1 MEKGIKILRISVQL
15 MLGLTF
21 VVSGVLKAMDI
32 YGTELKLIEYANSTG
47 LQFLAEYNMPLSVM
61 LCAFEI
67 FLGLWL
73 MIFIYHKISLSLLI
87 ATTLL
92 FTGTIIYLMINP
104 EKNITDCGCF
114 GEMLP
119 MGISASLL
127 KNIVFLMLATYLLL
141 WSARNVQIKFNKKY
155 VAGIFGCLF
164 ASLQLPIYTAN
175 NLSLYNPTGYG
186 EGTDLRKNEDFV
198 VLDYNYDNVADSL
211 LNTSEEV
218 FVFVL
223 KQQPTQS
230 EEFKMK
236 DIWEKCKGNSINC
249 FSLAHNE
256 YKLPNGINQYY
267 ADVLMLKSLVRS
279 KNNGVIVLKNGI
291 VKNVHKLKNY

>member
-21 VVSGVLKAMDI
+21 VVSGVLKAVDI

-47 LQFLAEYNMPLSVM
+47 LQFLAEHNMPLSVL

-73 MIFIYHKISLSLLI
+73 MIFIYRKISLSLLI

-92 FTGTIIYLMINP
+92 FTGTIIYLMMNP
-104 EKNITDCGCF
+104 EKNIIDCGCF

-119 MGISASLL
+119 MGMSVSLL
-127 KNIVFLMLATYLLL
+127 KNIVILMLATYLLY
-141 WSARNVQIKFNKKY
+141 STRNVQIKFNKKY
-155 VAGIFGCLF
+155 VAAIFGCLF
-164 ASLQLPIYTAN
+164 ASLLLPIYTAN

-186 EGTDLRKNEDFV
+186 EGTDLRGNEDFV
-198 VLDYNYDNVADSL
+198 VLDDNFENVTDSL
-211 LNTSEEV
+211 LSTSDEV
-218 FVFVL
+218 YIFVL

-230 EEFKMK
+230 DEFKMK

-279 KNNGVIVLKNGI
+279 KEHGVIVLKNGI
-291 VKNVHKLKNY
+291 VKNVHKLKDY

>member
-1 MEKGIKILRISVQL
+1 MEKVIKILRISVQQ

-21 VVSGVLKAMDI
+21 VVSGVLKGMDI

-47 LQFLAEYNMPLSVM
+47 LQFLAEYNMPLSVL

-73 MIFIYHKISLSLLI
+73 MIFIYRKISLSLLI

-114 GEMLP
+114 GEILP
-119 MGISASLL
+119 MGMSASLL
-127 KNIVFLMLATYLLL
+127 KNIVILMLATYLL

-164 ASLQLPIYTAN
+164 ASLLLPIYTAN

-186 EGTDLRKNEDFV
+186 EGTDLRENKDFV
-198 VLDYNYDNVADSL
+198 VLNDNYDNVTDTL
-211 LNTSEEV
+211 LNSSEKV
-218 FVFVL
+218 YIFVL

-230 EEFKMK
+230 ETIKMK
-236 DIWEKCKGNSINC
+236 NISEKCDRNALSC
-249 FSLAHNE
+249 FTLANNE
-256 YKLPNGINQYY
+256 YNFSNGINQYY
-267 ADVLMLKSLVRS
+267 ADILMLKSLVRS
-279 KNNGVIVLKNGI
+279 KENGVIVLKNGI
-291 VKNVHKLKNY
+291 VKNVHILKDY

>member
-1 MEKGIKILRISVQL
+1 MEKGIKILRISIQL

-21 VVSGVLKAMDI
+21 VVSGVLKAVDI

-47 LQFLAEYNMPLSVM
+47 FQFLAGYNMPLSVM

-73 MIFIYHKISLSLLI
+73 MIFIYRKISLSLLI
-87 ATTLL
+87 ATTLF

-114 GEMLP
+114 GEILP
-119 MGISASLL
+119 MGMSASLL
-127 KNIVFLMLATYLLL
+127 KNIVILMLATYLL

-164 ASLQLPIYTAN
+164 ASLLLPIYTAN
-175 NLSLYNPTGYG
+175 NLGLYNPTGYG
-186 EGTDLRKNEDFV
+186 EGTDLRENDDFI
-198 VLDYNYDNVADSL
+198 VLDDNFDNVTDTL
-211 LNTSEEV
+211 LNSSEEV
-218 FVFVL
+218 YIFVL

-230 EEFKMK
+230 ETIKIK
-236 DIWEKCKGNSINC
+236 DIWEKCNGNRINC
-249 FSLAHNE
+249 FSLANNE

-267 ADVLMLKSLVRS
+267 ADILMLKSLVRS
-279 KNNGVIVLKNGI
+279 KENGVIVLKNGI
-291 VKNVHKLKNY
+291 VKEIKRLNDF

>member
-21 VVSGVLKAMDI
+21 VVSGVLKAVDI

-47 LQFLAEYNMPLSVM
+47 LQFLAEYNMPLSVL

-73 MIFIYHKISLSLLI
+73 MIFIYRTISLSLLV
-87 ATTLL
+87 ATTFL

-114 GEMLP
+114 GEILP
-119 MGISASLL
+119 MGMSASLL
-127 KNIVFLMLATYLLL
+127 KNIVILMLATYLL

-155 VAGIFGCLF
+155 VACIIGCLF
-164 ASLQLPIYTAN
+164 ASLLLPIYTAN

-186 EGTDLRKNEDFV
+186 KGMDLRGNDDFV
-198 VLDYNYDNVADSL
+198 VLAVNFENVTDTL
-211 LNTSEEV
+211 LNSSEKV
-218 FVFVL
+218 YIFVL

-236 DIWEKCKGNSINC
+236 DIWEKCNSRNAIC

-279 KNNGVIVLKNGI
+279 KENGVIVLKNGI
-291 VKNVHKLKNY
+291 VKNVHILKDY

>member
-1 MEKGIKILRISVQL
+1 MEMGIKILRISVQL

-47 LQFLAEYNMPLSVM
+47 LQFLAEYNMPLSVL

-73 MIFIYHKISLSLLI
+73 MIFLYRKVSLGLLV
-87 ATTLL
+87 ATTFL
-92 FTGTIIYLMINP
+92 FAGAIIYLMINP

-114 GEMLP
+114 GEILP
-119 MGISASLL
+119 MGMSASLL
-127 KNIVFLMLATYLLL
+127 KNIVILMLATYLL
-141 WSARNVQIKFNKKY
+141 WSARNVQIKFNEKY
-155 VAGIFGCLF
+155 VAGIIGCLF
-164 ASLQLPIYTAN
+164 ASLLLPIYTAN

-186 EGTDLRKNEDFV
+186 EGTDLRGNEDFV
-198 VLDYNYDNVADSL
+198 VLDDNFDNVTDTL
-211 LNTSEEV
+211 LNSFEEV
-218 FVFVL
+218 YIFVL

>member
-21 VVSGVLKAMDI
+21 VVSGVLKAVDI

-47 LQFLAEYNMPLSVM
+47 LQSLAEYNMPLSVM

-73 MIFIYHKISLSLLI
+73 MIFIYRTISLSLLVS
-87 ATTLL
+87 TTFL

-114 GEMLP
+114 GEILP
-119 MGISASLL
+119 MGMSASLL
-127 KNIVFLMLATYLLL
+127 KNIVILMLATYLL

-164 ASLQLPIYTAN
+164 ASLLLPIYTAN

-186 EGTDLRKNEDFV
+186 EGTDLRGNEDFV
-198 VLDYNYDNVADSL
+198 VLDDNFENVTDSL
-211 LNTSEEV
+211 LSTSDEV
-218 FVFVL
+218 YIFVL

-236 DIWEKCKGNSINC
+236 DILKKCNGNSINC
-249 FSLAHNE
+249 FSLAHNV

-267 ADVLMLKSLVRS
+267 ADILMLKSLVRS
-279 KNNGVIVLKNGI
+279 KENGVIVLKNGI
-291 VKNVHKLKNY
+291 VKNVKILNEY

>member
-47 LQFLAEYNMPLSVM
+47 LQFLAEYNMPLSVL

-73 MIFIYHKISLSLLI
+73 MIFIYRKISLSLLV
-87 ATTLL
+87 ATTFL

-114 GEMLP
+114 GEILP
-119 MGISASLL
+119 MGMSVSLL
-127 KNIVFLMLATYLLL
+127 KNIVILMLATYLLY
-141 WSARNVQIKFNKKY
+141 STRNVQIKFYKKY
-155 VAGIFGCLF
+155 IACIIGCLF
-164 ASLQLPIYTAN
+164 ASLLLPIYTAN

-186 EGTDLRKNEDFV
+186 EGTDLRGNEDFV
-198 VLDYNYDNVADSL
+198 VLDDNFENVTDSL
-211 LNTSEEV
+211 LSTSDEV
-218 FVFVL
+218 YIFVL

-230 EEFKMK
+230 ETIKIK
-236 DIWEKCKGNSINC
+236 DIWEKCNGNRINC
-249 FSLAHNE
+249 FSLANNE

-267 ADVLMLKSLVRS
+267 ADILMRKSLVRS
-279 KNNGVIVLKNGI
+279 KDNGMIVLKNGI
-291 VKNVHKLKNY
+291 VKNVHKLKDY

>member
-1 MEKGIKILRISVQL
+1 MEKGIKILRILIQL

-21 VVSGVLKAMDI
+21 VVSGVLKGMDI

-47 LQFLAEYNMPLSVM
+47 LQFLAEHNMPLSVL

-73 MIFIYHKISLSLLI
+73 MIFIYRKISLSLLV
-87 ATTLL
+87 ATTFL

-114 GEMLP
+114 GEILP
-119 MGISASLL
+119 MGMSASLL
-127 KNIVFLMLATYLLL
+127 KNIVILMLATYLL
-141 WSARNVQIKFNKKY
+141 WSARNVQIKFNEKY
-155 VAGIFGCLF
+155 VAGIIGCLF
-164 ASLQLPIYTAN
+164 ASLLLPIYTAN

-186 EGTDLRKNEDFV
+186 KGTDLRGNDDFV
-198 VLDYNYDNVADSL
+198 VLDDNFENVTDTL
-211 LNTSEEV
+211 LNSSEKV
-218 FVFVL
+218 YIFVL

-230 EEFKMK
+230 DEFKMK
-236 DIWEKCKGNSINC
+236 DIWEKCNSRNAIC

-279 KNNGVIVLKNGI
+279 KENGVIVLKNGI
-291 VKNVHKLKNY
+291 VKNVKILNEY

>member
-1 MEKGIKILRISVQL
+1 MEKGIKILRILIQL

-21 VVSGVLKAMDI
+21 VVSGVLKGMDI

-47 LQFLAEYNMPLSVM
+47 LQFLAEHNMPLSVL

-73 MIFIYHKISLSLLI
+73 MIFIYRKISLSLLV
-87 ATTLL
+87 ATTFL

-114 GEMLP
+114 GEILP
-119 MGISASLL
+119 MGMSASLL
-127 KNIVFLMLATYLLL
+127 KNIVILMLATYLL
-141 WSARNVQIKFNKKY
+141 WSARNVQIKFNEKY
-155 VAGIFGCLF
+155 VAGIIGCLF
-164 ASLQLPIYTAN
+164 ASLLLPIYTAN

-186 EGTDLRKNEDFV
+186 KGTDLRGNDDFV
-198 VLDYNYDNVADSL
+198 VLDDNFENVTDTL
-211 LNTSEEV
+211 LNSFEKV
-218 FVFVL
+218 YIFVL

-230 EEFKMK
+230 DEFKMK
-236 DIWEKCKGNSINC
+236 DIWEKCNSRNAIC

-279 KNNGVIVLKNGI
+279 KENGVIVLKNGI
-291 VKNVHKLKNY
+291 VKNVKILNEY

>member
-1 MEKGIKILRISVQL
+1 MEKGIKILRISIQL

-21 VVSGVLKAMDI
+21 VVSGVLKAVDI

-47 LQFLAEYNMPLSVM
+47 LQFLAEYNMPLSVL

-73 MIFIYHKISLSLLI
+73 MIFIYRKISLSLLV
-87 ATTLL
+87 ATTFL

-114 GEMLP
+114 GEILP
-119 MGISASLL
+119 MGMSASLL
-127 KNIVFLMLATYLLL
+127 KNIVILMLAIYLL
-141 WSARNVQIKFNKKY
+141 WSTRNVQIKFNKKY
-155 VAGIFGCLF
+155 MVGIFGCLF
-164 ASLQLPIYTAN
+164 ASLLLPIYTAN

-186 EGTDLRKNEDFV
+186 EGTDLRGNEDFV
-198 VLDYNYDNVADSL
+198 VLDDNFENVTDSL
-211 LNTSEEV
+211 LSTSDEV
-218 FVFVL
+218 YIFVL
-223 KQQPTQS
+223 KQQPIQS
-230 EEFKMK
+230 DEFKMK
-236 DIWEKCKGNSINC
+236 DIWEKCNSRNAIC

-279 KNNGVIVLKNGI
+279 KENGVIVLRNGI
-291 VKNVHKLKNY
+291 VKNVHKLKDY

>member
-47 LQFLAEYNMPLSVM
+47 LQSLAEYNMPLSVM

-73 MIFIYHKISLSLLI
+73 MIFIYRTISLGLLV
-87 ATTLL
+87 ATTFL

-114 GEMLP
+114 GEILP
-119 MGISASLL
+119 MGISASFL
-127 KNIVFLMLATYLLL
+127 KNIVILMLATYLL
-141 WSARNVQIKFNKKY
+141 WSTRNVQIKFNKKY
-155 VAGIFGCLF
+155 IACIIGCLF
-164 ASLQLPIYTAN
+164 ASLLLPIYTAN

-186 EGTDLRKNEDFV
+186 EGENLRGNEDSV
-198 VLDYNYDNVADSL
+198 VLDDNFENVTDTL
-211 LNTSEEV
+211 LSTSDEV
-218 FVFVL
+218 YIFVL

-230 EEFKMK
+230 DEFKMK
-236 DIWEKCKGNSINC
+236 DIWEKCNSRNAIC

-279 KNNGVIVLKNGI
+279 KDNGVIVLKNRI
-291 VKNVHKLKNY
+291 VKNVHKLKDF

>member
-15 MLGLTF
+15 MLGFTF
-21 VVSGVLKAMDI
+21 VVSGVLKGMDI

-47 LQFLAEYNMPLSVM
+47 LQFLAEHNMPLSVL

-73 MIFIYHKISLSLLI
+73 MIFIYRKISLSLLV
-87 ATTLL
+87 ATTFL

-114 GEMLP
+114 GEILP
-119 MGISASLL
+119 MGMSASLL
-127 KNIVFLMLATYLLL
+127 KNIVILMLATYLL
-141 WSARNVQIKFNKKY
+141 WSARNVQIKFNEKY
-155 VAGIFGCLF
+155 VAGIIGCLF
-164 ASLQLPIYTAN
+164 ASLLLPIYTAN

-186 EGTDLRKNEDFV
+186 KGTDLRGNDDFV
-198 VLDYNYDNVADSL
+198 VLDDNFENVTDTL
-211 LNTSEEV
+211 LNSSEKV
-218 FVFVL
+218 YIFVL

-230 EEFKMK
+230 DEFKMK
-236 DIWEKCKGNSINC
+236 DIWEKCNSRNAIC

-267 ADVLMLKSLVRS
+267 ADILMLKSLVRS
-279 KNNGVIVLKNGI
+279 KENGVIVLKNGI
-291 VKNVHKLKNY
+291 VKNVKILNEY

>member
-21 VVSGVLKAMDI
+21 VVSGVLKAVDI

-47 LQFLAEYNMPLSVM
+47 VQFLAEYNMPLSVL

-73 MIFIYHKISLSLLI
+73 MIFIYRKISLSLLI

-114 GEMLP
+114 GEILP
-119 MGISASLL
+119 MGMSASLL
-127 KNIVFLMLATYLLL
+127 KNIVILMLATYLL
-141 WSARNVQIKFNKKY
+141 WSARNVQIKFNEKY
-155 VAGIFGCLF
+155 VAGIIGCLF
-164 ASLQLPIYTAN
+164 ASLLLPIYTAN

-186 EGTDLRKNEDFV
+186 EGTDLRGNEDFV
-198 VLDYNYDNVADSL
+198 VLDDNFDNVTDSL
-211 LNTSEEV
+211 LSTSDEV
-218 FVFVL
+218 YIFVL

-236 DIWEKCKGNSINC
+236 DILEKCNSRNAIC

-267 ADVLMLKSLVRS
+267 ADILMLKSLVRS
-279 KNNGVIVLKNGI
+279 KENGVIVLKNGI
-291 VKNVHKLKNY
+291 VKNVKILNEY

>member
-21 VVSGVLKAMDI
+21 VVSGVLKAVDI

-47 LQFLAEYNMPLSVM
+47 LQFLAEYNMPLSVL

-73 MIFIYHKISLSLLI
+73 MIFIYRTISLSLLV
-87 ATTLL
+87 ATTFL

-114 GEMLP
+114 GEILP
-119 MGISASLL
+119 MGMSASLL
-127 KNIVFLMLATYLLL
+127 KNIVILMLATYLL

-155 VAGIFGCLF
+155 VACIIGCLF
-164 ASLQLPIYTAN
+164 ASLLLPIYTAN

-186 EGTDLRKNEDFV
+186 KGMDLRGNDDFV
-198 VLDYNYDNVADSL
+198 VLDDNFENVTDTL
-211 LNTSEEV
+211 LNSSEKV
-218 FVFVL
+218 YIFVL

-236 DIWEKCKGNSINC
+236 DIWEKCNSRNAIC

-279 KNNGVIVLKNGI
+279 KENGVIVLKNGI
-291 VKNVHKLKNY
+291 VKNVHILKDY

>member
-1 MEKGIKILRISVQL
+1 MEMGIKILRISVQL

-21 VVSGVLKAMDI
+21 VVSGVLKAVDI

-47 LQFLAEYNMPLSVM
+47 VQFLAEYNMPLSVL

-73 MIFIYHKISLSLLI
+73 MIFIYRKISLSLLI

-114 GEMLP
+114 GEILP

-127 KNIVFLMLATYLLL
+127 KNIVILMLATYLL
-141 WSARNVQIKFNKKY
+141 WSARNVQIKFNEKY
-155 VAGIFGCLF
+155 VAGIIGCLF
-164 ASLQLPIYTAN
+164 ASLLLPIYTAN

-186 EGTDLRKNEDFV
+186 EGTDLRGNEDFV
-198 VLDYNYDNVADSL
+198 VLDDNFDNVTDSL
-211 LNTSEEV
+211 LSTSDEV
-218 FVFVL
+218 YIFVL

-236 DIWEKCKGNSINC
+236 DILEKCNSRNAIC

-267 ADVLMLKSLVRS
+267 ADILMLKSLVRS
-279 KNNGVIVLKNGI
+279 KENGVIVLKNGI
-291 VKNVHKLKNY
+291 VKNVKILNEY

>member
-1 MEKGIKILRISVQL
+1 MEKVIKILRISIQL

-47 LQFLAEYNMPLSVM
+47 FQFLAEYNMPLSVM

-73 MIFIYHKISLSLLI
+73 MIFIYRKISLSLLI

-92 FTGTIIYLMINP
+92 FTGTIFYLMINP
-104 EKNITDCGCF
+104 EKNIIDCGCF

-119 MGISASLL
+119 MGMSVSLL
-127 KNIVFLMLATYLLL
+127 KNIVILMLATYLLY
-141 WSARNVQIKFNKKY
+141 STRNVQIKFNKKY

-164 ASLQLPIYTAN
+164 ASLLLPVYTAN

-186 EGTDLRKNEDFV
+186 EGTDLRGNEDFV
-198 VLDYNYDNVADSL
+198 VLDDNFENVTDSL
-211 LNTSEEV
+211 LSTSDEV
-218 FVFVL
+218 YIFVL

-230 EEFKMK
+230 DEFKMK
-236 DIWEKCKGNSINC
+236 DIWEKCNSRNAIC

-279 KNNGVIVLKNGI
+279 KDNGVIVLKNRI
-291 VKNVHKLKNY
+291 VKNVHKLKDF

>member
-1 MEKGIKILRISVQL
+1 
-15 MLGLTF
+15 
-21 VVSGVLKAMDI
+21 
-32 YGTELKLIEYANSTG
+32 
-47 LQFLAEYNMPLSVM
+47 M

-73 MIFIYHKISLSLLI
+73 MIFIYRKISLSLLI

-114 GEMLP
+114 GEILP
-119 MGISASLL
+119 MGMSVSLL
-127 KNIVFLMLATYLLL
+127 KNIVILMLATYLLY
-141 WSARNVQIKFNKKY
+141 STRNVQIKFNKKY
-155 VAGIFGCLF
+155 IACIIGCLF

-186 EGTDLRKNEDFV
+186 EGTDLRGNEDFV
-198 VLDYNYDNVADSL
+198 VLDDNFENVTDSL
-211 LNTSEEV
+211 LSTSDEV
-218 FVFVL
+218 YIFVL

-230 EEFKMK
+230 DEFKMK
-236 DIWEKCKGNSINC
+236 DIWEKCNSRNAIC

-279 KNNGVIVLKNGI
+279 KENGVIVLKNGI
-291 VKNVHKLKNY
+291 VKNVHKLKDY

>member
-21 VVSGVLKAMDI
+21 VVSGVLKAVDI

-47 LQFLAEYNMPLSVM
+47 LQFLAEYNMPLSVL

-73 MIFIYHKISLSLLI
+73 MIFIYRKISLSLLI

-114 GEMLP
+114 GEILP
-119 MGISASLL
+119 MGISASFL
-127 KNIVFLMLATYLLL
+127 KNIVILMLATYLLL
-141 WSARNVQIKFNKKY
+141 QSARNVQIKFNKKH
-155 VAGIFGCLF
+155 VACIIGCLI
-164 ASLQLPIYTAN
+164 ASLLLPIYTAN

-186 EGTDLRKNEDFV
+186 EGTDLRENEDFV
-198 VLDYNYDNVADSL
+198 VLDDNYDNVADSL

-230 EEFKMK
+230 ETIKMK
-236 DIWEKCKGNSINC
+236 NISEKCDRNALSC
-249 FSLAHNE
+249 FTLANNE
-256 YKLPNGINQYY
+256 YNFSNGINQYY
-267 ADVLMLKSLVRS
+267 ADILMLKSLVRS
-279 KNNGVIVLKNGI
+279 KENGVIVLKNGI
-291 VKNVHKLKNY
+291 VKNVHILKDY

>member
-21 VVSGVLKAMDI
+21 VVSGVLKAVDI

-47 LQFLAEYNMPLSVM
+47 LQFLAEYNMPLSVL

-73 MIFIYHKISLSLLI
+73 MIFIYRTISLSLLV
-87 ATTLL
+87 ATTFL

-114 GEMLP
+114 GEILP
-119 MGISASLL
+119 MGMSASLL
-127 KNIVFLMLATYLLL
+127 KNIVILMLATYLL

-155 VAGIFGCLF
+155 VACIIGCLF
-164 ASLQLPIYTAN
+164 ASLLLPIYTAN

-186 EGTDLRKNEDFV
+186 KGMDLRGNDDFV
-198 VLDYNYDNVADSL
+198 VLDDNFENVTDTL
-211 LNTSEEV
+211 LNSSEKV
-218 FVFVL
+218 YIFVL

-236 DIWEKCKGNSINC
+236 DILEKCKGNSINC
-249 FSLAHNE
+249 FSLANNE
-256 YKLPNGINQYY
+256 YNLPKGINQYY
-267 ADVLMLKSLVRS
+267 TDATMLKSLVRS
-279 KNNGVIVLKNGI
+279 KENGVIVLKNGI
-291 VKNVHKLKNY
+291 VKNIHKLKDY

>member
-32 YGTELKLIEYANSTG
+32 YGTELKLIEYANSTR
-47 LQFLAEYNMPLSVM
+47 LQFLAEYNMPLSVL

-73 MIFIYHKISLSLLI
+73 MIFIYRKISLSLLV
-87 ATTLL
+87 ATTFL

-114 GEMLP
+114 GEILP
-119 MGISASLL
+119 MGMSASLL
-127 KNIVFLMLATYLLL
+127 KNIVILMLATYLL
-141 WSARNVQIKFNKKY
+141 WSTRNVQIKFNKKY
-155 VAGIFGCLF
+155 VACIIGCLF
-164 ASLQLPIYTAN
+164 ASLLLPIYTAN

-186 EGTDLRKNEDFV
+186 EGTDLRGNEDFV
-198 VLDYNYDNVADSL
+198 VLDDNFENVTDSL
-211 LNTSEEV
+211 LSTSDEV
-218 FVFVL
+218 YIFVL

-230 EEFKMK
+230 ETIKMK
-236 DIWEKCKGNSINC
+236 NILEKCDRNAQSC
-249 FSLAHNE
+249 FTLANNE
-256 YKLPNGINQYY
+256 YNLPKGINQYY
-267 ADVLMLKSLVRS
+267 TDATMLKSLVRS
-279 KNNGVIVLKNGI
+279 KENGVIVLKNGI
-291 VKNVHKLKNY
+291 VKEIKRLND

>member
-1 MEKGIKILRISVQL
+1 MEKGIKILRILILL

-21 VVSGVLKAMDI
+21 VVSGVLKGMDI

-47 LQFLAEYNMPLSVM
+47 LQFLAEHNMPLSVL

-73 MIFIYHKISLSLLI
+73 MIFIYRKISLSLLV
-87 ATTLL
+87 ATTFL

-114 GEMLP
+114 GEILP
-119 MGISASLL
+119 MGMSASLL
-127 KNIVFLMLATYLLL
+127 KNIVILMLATYLL
-141 WSARNVQIKFNKKY
+141 WSARNVQIKFNEKY
-155 VAGIFGCLF
+155 VAGIIGCLF
-164 ASLQLPIYTAN
+164 ASLLLPIYTAN

-186 EGTDLRKNEDFV
+186 KGTDLRGNDDFV
-198 VLDYNYDNVADSL
+198 VLDDNFENVTDTL
-211 LNTSEEV
+211 LNSFEKV
-218 FVFVL
+218 YIFVL
-223 KQQPTQS
+223 KQQPTLS

-236 DIWEKCKGNSINC
+236 DIWEKCNSRNAIC

-279 KNNGVIVLKNGI
+279 KENGVIVLKNGI
-291 VKNVHKLKNY
+291 VKNVHILKDY

>member
-1 MEKGIKILRISVQL
+1 MEKGIKILRISIQL

-21 VVSGVLKAMDI
+21 VVSGILKAMDI

-73 MIFIYHKISLSLLI
+73 MIFIYRTISLSLLV
-87 ATTLL
+87 ATTFL

-114 GEMLP
+114 GEILP
-119 MGISASLL
+119 MGMSASLL
-127 KNIVFLMLATYLLL
+127 KNIVILMLATYLL

-164 ASLQLPIYTAN
+164 ASLLLPIYTAN

-186 EGTDLRKNEDFV
+186 EGTDLRGNEDFV
-198 VLDYNYDNVADSL
+198 VLDDNFENVTDSL
-211 LNTSEEV
+211 LSTSDEV
-218 FVFVL
+218 YIFVL

-230 EEFKMK
+230 DEFKMK
-236 DIWEKCKGNSINC
+236 DIWEKCNSRNAIC
-249 FSLAHNE
+249 LSLVHNE

-267 ADVLMLKSLVRS
+267 ADVLMLKSLVRN
-279 KNNGVIVLKNGI
+279 KENGVIVLKNGI
-291 VKNVHKLKNY
+291 VKNVKILNEY

>member
-21 VVSGVLKAMDI
+21 VVSGVLKGMDI

-47 LQFLAEYNMPLSVM
+47 LQFLAEYNMPLSVL

-73 MIFIYHKISLSLLI
+73 MIFIYRKISLSLLI

-114 GEMLP
+114 GEILP
-119 MGISASLL
+119 MGMSASLL
-127 KNIVFLMLATYLLL
+127 KNIVILMLATYLLL

-164 ASLQLPIYTAN
+164 ASLLLPIYTAN

-186 EGTDLRKNEDFV
+186 EGTDLRENEDFV
-198 VLDYNYDNVADSL
+198 VLDDNYDNVADSL

-230 EEFKMK
+230 DEFKMK

-267 ADVLMLKSLVRS
+267 ADILMLKSLVRS
-279 KNNGVIVLKNGI
+279 KENGVIVLKNGI
-291 VKNVHKLKNY
+291 VKNVHILKDY

>member
-21 VVSGVLKAMDI
+21 VVSGVLKAVDI

-47 LQFLAEYNMPLSVM
+47 LQFLAEYNMPLSVL

-73 MIFIYHKISLSLLI
+73 MIFIYRTISLSLLV
-87 ATTLL
+87 ATTFL

-114 GEMLP
+114 GEILP
-119 MGISASLL
+119 MGMSASLL
-127 KNIVFLMLATYLLL
+127 KNIVILMLATYLL

-155 VAGIFGCLF
+155 VACIIGCLF
-164 ASLQLPIYTAN
+164 ASLLLPIYTAN

-186 EGTDLRKNEDFV
+186 KGMDLRGNDDFV
-198 VLDYNYDNVADSL
+198 VLDDNFENVTDTL
-211 LNTSEEV
+211 LNSSEKV
-218 FVFVL
+218 YIFVL

-236 DIWEKCKGNSINC
+236 DIWEKCNSRNAIC

-279 KNNGVIVLKNGI
+279 KENGVIVLKNGI
-291 VKNVHKLKNY
+291 VKNVKILNEY

>member
-1 MEKGIKILRISVQL
+1 

-47 LQFLAEYNMPLSVM
+47 LQFLAEYNMPLSVL

-73 MIFIYHKISLSLLI
+73 MIFIYRKISLSLLI

-127 KNIVFLMLATYLLL
+127 KNIVILMLATYLL

-164 ASLQLPIYTAN
+164 ASLLLPIYTAN

-186 EGTDLRKNEDFV
+186 EGTDLRGNEDFV
-198 VLDYNYDNVADSL
+198 VLDDNFENVTDSL
-211 LNTSEEV
+211 LSTSDEV
-218 FVFVL
+218 YIFVL

-236 DIWEKCKGNSINC
+236 DILKKCNGNSINC
-249 FSLAHNE
+249 FSLAHNV

-267 ADVLMLKSLVRS
+267 ADILMLKSLVRS
-279 KNNGVIVLKNGI
+279 KENGVIVLKNGI
-291 VKNVHKLKNY
+291 VKNVKILNEY

>member
-1 MEKGIKILRISVQL
+1 MEKGIKILKISTQL

-21 VVSGVLKAMDI
+21 VVSGVLKGMDI

-47 LQFLAEYNMPLSVM
+47 LQFLAEHNMPLSVL

-73 MIFIYHKISLSLLI
+73 MIFIYRKISLSLLI

-127 KNIVFLMLATYLLL
+127 KNIVILMLATYLLCR
-141 WSARNVQIKFNKKY
+141 ARNVQIKFNKKY
-155 VAGIFGCLF
+155 VACIIGCLF
-164 ASLQLPIYTAN
+164 ASLLLPVYTAN

-186 EGTDLRKNEDFV
+186 EGTDLRGNEDFV
-198 VLDYNYDNVADSL
+198 VLDDNFENVTDSL
-211 LNTSEEV
+211 MSTSDEV
-218 FVFVL
+218 YIFVL

-230 EEFKMK
+230 DEFKMK
-236 DIWEKCKGNSINC
+236 DIWEKCNSRNAIC

-279 KNNGVIVLKNGI
+279 KENGVIVLKNGI
-291 VKNVHKLKNY
+291 VKNVHKLKDY

>member
-1 MEKGIKILRISVQL
+1 MEKVIKILRISIQL

-47 LQFLAEYNMPLSVM
+47 FQFLTEYNMPLSVM

-73 MIFIYHKISLSLLI
+73 MIFIYRTISLSLLI

-114 GEMLP
+114 GEILP
-119 MGISASLL
+119 MGMSASLL
-127 KNIVFLMLATYLLL
+127 KNIVILMLATYLLY
-141 WSARNVQIKFNKKY
+141 STRNVQIKFNKKY
-155 VAGIFGCLF
+155 IASIVECLF
-164 ASLQLPIYTAN
+164 ASLLLPIYTAN

-186 EGTDLRKNEDFV
+186 KGMDLRGNDDFV
-198 VLDYNYDNVADSL
+198 VLDDNFENVTDTL
-211 LNTSEEV
+211 LNSSEKV
-218 FVFVL
+218 YIFVL
-223 KQQPTQS
+223 KQQPIQS
-230 EEFKMK
+230 DEFKMK
-236 DIWEKCKGNSINC
+236 DIWEKCNSRNAIC

-279 KNNGVIVLKNGI
+279 KENGVIVLKNGI
-291 VKNVHKLKNY
+291 VKNVHILKDY

>member
-1 MEKGIKILRISVQL
+1 MEKGIKILKISTQL

-21 VVSGVLKAMDI
+21 VVSGVLKGMDI

-47 LQFLAEYNMPLSVM
+47 LQFLAEYNMPLSVL

-73 MIFIYHKISLSLLI
+73 MIFIYRKISLSLLI
-87 ATTLL
+87 VTTLL

-114 GEMLP
+114 GEILP
-119 MGISASLL
+119 MGISASFL
-127 KNIVFLMLATYLLL
+127 KNIVILMLAIYLL
-141 WSARNVQIKFNKKY
+141 WSTRNVQIKFNKKY
-155 VAGIFGCLF
+155 MACIIGCLF
-164 ASLQLPIYTAN
+164 ASLLLPVYTAN

-186 EGTDLRKNEDFV
+186 EGTDLRGNEDFV
-198 VLDYNYDNVADSL
+198 VLDDNFENVTDSL
-211 LNTSEEV
+211 LSTSDEV
-218 FVFVL
+218 YIFVL
-223 KQQPTQS
+223 KQQPTLS
-230 EEFKMK
+230 DEFKMK
-236 DIWEKCKGNSINC
+236 DIWKKCNSRNAIC

-267 ADVLMLKSLVRS
+267 ADILMLKSLVRS
-279 KNNGVIVLKNGI
+279 KDNGVIVLKNRI
-291 VKNVHKLKNY
+291 VKNVHKLKDF

>member
-1 MEKGIKILRISVQL
+1 
-15 MLGLTF
+15 MLGLIF
-21 VVSGVLKAMDI
+21 VVSGVLKAVDI

-47 LQFLAEYNMPLSVM
+47 FQFLAEYNMPLTVL

-73 MIFIYHKISLSLLI
+73 MIFIYRTISLSLLV
-87 ATTLL
+87 ATTFL

-114 GEMLP
+114 GEILP
-119 MGISASLL
+119 MGMSASLL
-127 KNIVFLMLATYLLL
+127 KNIVILMLATYLLYGT
-141 WSARNVQIKFNKKY
+141 RNVQIKFNKKY
-155 VAGIFGCLF
+155 MACIIGCLF
-164 ASLQLPIYTAN
+164 ASLLLPIYTAN

-186 EGTDLRKNEDFV
+186 EGTYLRGNKDFV
-198 VLDYNYDNVADSL
+198 MLDDNFENVTDSL
-211 LNTSEEV
+211 LSTSEEV
-218 FVFVL
+218 YIFVL

-230 EEFKMK
+230 ETIKMK

-279 KNNGVIVLKNGI
+279 KENGVIVLKNGI
-291 VKNVHKLKNY
+291 VKNVHKF

>member
-1 MEKGIKILRISVQL
+1 MEKVIKKLRISVQL
-15 MLGLTF
+15 LLGLTF
-21 VVSGVLKAMDI
+21 IVSGAFKAMDV

-47 LQFLAEYNMPLSVM
+47 FQFLAEYNIPLSIL

-73 MIFIYHKISLSLLI
+73 MIFIYRTISLSLLV

-114 GEMLP
+114 GEILP
-119 MGISASLL
+119 MGMSTSFL
-127 KNIVFLMLATYLLL
+127 KNMVILVLATYLLR
-141 WSARNVQIKFNKKY
+141 SARNVQIKFNKKY
-155 VAGIFGCLF
+155 VVCIIGCLF
-164 ASLQLPIYTAN
+164 ASLLLPVYTAN

-186 EGTDLRKNEDFV
+186 EGVDLRENEDFI
-198 VLDYNYDNVADSL
+198 VLDDNFKNITDSL
-211 LNTSEEV
+211 LNSSDEV
-218 FVFVL
+218 YIFVL

-230 EEFKMK
+230 EIIKMK
-236 DIWEKCKGNSINC
+236 DILEKCNGNSIDC

-256 YKLPNGINQYY
+256 YNLPNDINQFYTD
-267 ADVLMLKSLVRS
+267 AMMLKSLVRS
-279 KNNGVIVLKNGI
+279 KENGVIVLKNGI
-291 VKNVHKLKNY
+291 VKNVHKLKDY

>member
-21 VVSGVLKAMDI
+21 VVSGVLKAVDI

-47 LQFLAEYNMPLSVM
+47 LQFLAEYNMPLSVL

-73 MIFIYHKISLSLLI
+73 MIFIYRTISLSLLV
-87 ATTLL
+87 ATTFL

-114 GEMLP
+114 GEILP
-119 MGISASLL
+119 MGMSASLL
-127 KNIVFLMLATYLLL
+127 KNIVILMLATYLL
-141 WSARNVQIKFNKKY
+141 WSARNVQIKFNEKY
-155 VAGIFGCLF
+155 VAGIIGCLF
-164 ASLQLPIYTAN
+164 ASLLLPIYTAN

-186 EGTDLRKNEDFV
+186 KGMDLRGNDDFV
-198 VLDYNYDNVADSL
+198 VLDDNFENVTDTL
-211 LNTSEEV
+211 LNSSEKV
-218 FVFVL
+218 YIFVL

-236 DIWEKCKGNSINC
+236 DIWEKCNSRNAIC

-279 KNNGVIVLKNGI
+279 KENGVIVLKNGI
-291 VKNVHKLKNY
+291 VKNVHILKDY

>member
-32 YGTELKLIEYANSTG
+32 YGTELKLIEYANSSG
-47 LQFLAEYNMPLSVM
+47 LQSLAEYNMPLSVM

-73 MIFIYHKISLSLLI
+73 MIFIYRTISLSLLVS
-87 ATTLL
+87 TTFL

-114 GEMLP
+114 GEILP
-119 MGISASLL
+119 MGMSASLL
-127 KNIVFLMLATYLLL
+127 KNIVILMLATYLL

-164 ASLQLPIYTAN
+164 ASLLLPIYTAN

-186 EGTDLRKNEDFV
+186 EGTDLRGNEDFV
-198 VLDYNYDNVADSL
+198 VLDDNFENVTDSL
-211 LNTSEEV
+211 LSTSDEV
-218 FVFVL
+218 YIFVL

-236 DIWEKCKGNSINC
+236 DILKKCNGNSINC
-249 FSLAHNE
+249 FSLAHNV

-267 ADVLMLKSLVRS
+267 ADILMLKSLVRS
-279 KNNGVIVLKNGI
+279 KENGVIVLKNGI
-291 VKNVHKLKNY
+291 VKNVHKLKDY

>member
-1 MEKGIKILRISVQL
+1 MEKVIKILRISIQL

-21 VVSGVLKAMDI
+21 VVSGVLKGMDI

-47 LQFLAEYNMPLSVM
+47 FQFLAEYNMPLSVL

-73 MIFIYHKISLSLLI
+73 MIFIYRTISLSLLV
-87 ATTLL
+87 ATTFL

-114 GEMLP
+114 GEILP
-119 MGISASLL
+119 MGMSASLL
-127 KNIVFLMLATYLLL
+127 KNIVILMLATYLL

-155 VAGIFGCLF
+155 MACIIGCLF
-164 ASLQLPIYTAN
+164 ASLLLPVYTAN

-186 EGTDLRKNEDFV
+186 KGTDLRRNEDFV
-198 VLDYNYDNVADSL
+198 VLDDNFENVTDSL
-211 LNTSEEV
+211 LSTSDEV
-218 FVFVL
+218 YIFVL

-230 EEFKMK
+230 DKFKMK
-236 DIWEKCKGNSINC
+236 DIWEKCNSRNAIC

-267 ADVLMLKSLVRS
+267 ADILMLKSLVRS
-279 KNNGVIVLKNGI
+279 KENGVIVLKNGI
-291 VKNVHKLKNY
+291 VKNVHILKDY

>member
-21 VVSGVLKAMDI
+21 VVSGVLKAVDI

-47 LQFLAEYNMPLSVM
+47 LQFLVEYNMPLSVL
-61 LCAFEI
+61 LCTFEI

-73 MIFIYHKISLSLLI
+73 MIFIYRTISLSLLV
-87 ATTLL
+87 ATTFL

-114 GEMLP
+114 GEILP
-119 MGISASLL
+119 MGMSASLL
-127 KNIVFLMLATYLLL
+127 KNIVILMLATYLL
-141 WSARNVQIKFNKKY
+141 WSARNVQIKFNEKY
-155 VAGIFGCLF
+155 VAGIIGCLF
-164 ASLQLPIYTAN
+164 ASLLLPIYTAN

-186 EGTDLRKNEDFV
+186 EGTDLRGNEDFV
-198 VLDYNYDNVADSL
+198 VLDDNFDNVTDTL
-211 LNTSEEV
+211 LNSFEEV
-218 FVFVL
+218 YIFVL